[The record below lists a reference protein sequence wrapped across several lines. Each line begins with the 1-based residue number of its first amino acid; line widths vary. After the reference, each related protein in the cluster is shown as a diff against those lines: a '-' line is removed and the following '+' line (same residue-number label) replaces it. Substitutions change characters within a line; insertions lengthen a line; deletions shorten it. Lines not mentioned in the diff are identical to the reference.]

1 MSLVTRAYGETQEKA
16 INELYAKFK
25 VLEDGIKDLFPDG
38 TQFDGK
44 NVGLLDILLCS
55 TFCPYKVLE
64 EVLGLKIIDPEKNPL
79 IFCWVTALIEVQV
92 VKELMP
98 PHEKLVE
105 VLGIFRNYALNPPA
119 V

>member
-1 MSLVTRAYGETQEKA
+1 MSLVTRTYGETQEKA
-16 INELYAKFK
+16 INEQYKKIK

-64 EVLGLKIIDPEKNPL
+64 EVLGLKVIDPEKNPL
-79 IFCWVTALIEVQV
+79 IFSWVTVLIEVPM

-98 PHEKLVE
+98 SHEKPVE
-105 VLGIFRNYALNPPA
+105 VFRIFRNYALNPPA